1 MANPICLSPL
11 KFYDSLA
18 KQSHHKSYAYNHI
31 TPLITKT
38 GWIPPFQFII
48 PTQLYEDS
56 TGVFSVHICDS
67 KTNEAVYVGVSNAT
81 GSYINQNYGVR
92 TIDGYKVFMHAGKQP
107 IPISNGS
114 IIKTSTDIG
123 YYYDVNGNI
132 QQVSNYSIDYYN
144 ISGTVSEIHVKARI
158 GYDAYIHFFDENDNI
173 LSSYHGNN
181 SGTGI
186 NFNQTCSVPSGCI
199 RFVVSYVTNVTHIV
213 DIVSVHEGLY
223 YIKITSDNGGLW
235 TYYSEV
241 FCFTNVTK
249 DCLEL
254 EYWNETGNFSIK
266 NGIIAFPSDFHFK
279 LLLKGEI
286 GKPEYNFEEE
296 STKRLG
302 YVYVESQV
310 SKKTYKFNAVV
321 PEYIC
326 DTLRIVRLCDNKI
339 IRCKDDEYEAISFE
353 MEADW
358 QTQGDLASVTCEFET
373 DNVIANIGGFVP
385 DKLGGDY
392 NNDYDDDFDK
402 E

>member
-1 MANPICLSPL
+1 MSNPVCISPL

-18 KQSHHKSYAYNHI
+18 KQSHRKSYAYGHI
-31 TPLITKT
+31 SPLITKT
-38 GWIPPFQFII
+38 GWIPPFQFVI
-48 PTQLYEDS
+48 PSHLYNSASNISEFKLYS
-56 TGVFSVHICDS
+56 A
-67 KTNEAVYVGVSNAT
+67 KTNEPIVSISQSQSVPLVYSSDVEGTFIGYEGQYIQNQYFGHQVFAIESGKTYAIDYRYSGDVNIGPLYWADENNNFIGHTDFVVGPITKTDEVVVAPVNAAYAYLNYQKAFKGVTALKSVSF
-81 GSYINQNYGVR
+81 SYEIK
-92 TIDGYKVFMHAGKQP
+92 TIDSYKLF
-107 IPISNGS
+107 ISNGFHLL
-114 IIKTSTDIG
+114 
-123 YYYDVNGNI
+123 NI
-132 QQVSNYSIDYYN
+132 
-144 ISGTVSEIHVKARI
+144 
-158 GYDAYIHFFDENDNI
+158 
-173 LSSYHGNN
+173 
-181 SGTGI
+181 
-186 NFNQTCSVPSGCI
+186 P
-199 RFVVSYVTNVTHIV
+199 
-213 DIVSVHEGLY
+213 EGLY
-223 YIKITSDNGGLW
+223 YLKIVSENGGLW

-254 EYWNETGNFSIK
+254 EYWNETGNFAIK
-266 NGIIAFPSDFHFK
+266 NGVIAFPSGFHFK

-310 SKKTYKFNAVV
+310 SKKTYKFNVVV

-326 DTLRIVRLCDNKI
+326 DALRIVRLCDNKI

-353 MEADW
+353 MEAEW

-373 DNVIANIGGFVP
+373 DNVVANIGGFVP

-392 NNDYDDDFDK
+392 NNDYNEDFDK